1 MHYDNVSWIKYYEK
15 SISGHLTSLINCA
28 KKKKNKNKTHAHRWS
43 NVTHTKQFPSEDFY
57 LTNEINSAKG
67 TLQFRVRTLI

>member
-28 KKKKNKNKTHAHRWS
+28 KKKKTKTKH
-43 NVTHTKQFPSEDFY
+43 THTGE
-57 LTNEINSAKG
+57 AM
-67 TLQFRVRTLI
+67 